1 MELSIPELLLLIGL
15 GFVAGFINVMAGGGS
30 SLTVPAMVLM
40 GLPGPVANG
49 TNRIALLAQNISST
63 IGFIRKGYSDW
74 RLSLT
79 LSLCAWPGALAG
91 ALIGAQFEGVWF
103 NRLLACLMIVIIFLT
118 ASGQSKST
126 VNITPPSRARV
137 IAVHFSMIF
146 VGFYGGF
153 FQIGLGFLLIAI
165 LQRGLALDLL
175 RVNMHKVFIVGS
187 YMVIAII
194 VYAVQGKINWAIGL
208 VLAIG
213 SASGAWVSTHLAI
226 RKGER
231 IIKLVLNIALVAMAI
246 KLILS

>member
-1 MELSIPELLLLIGL
+1 
-15 GFVAGFINVMAGGGS
+15 
-30 SLTVPAMVLM
+30 
-40 GLPGPVANG
+40 
-49 TNRIALLAQNISST
+49 
-63 IGFIRKGYSDW
+63 
-74 RLSLT
+74 
-79 LSLCAWPGALAG
+79 
-91 ALIGAQFEGVWF
+91 
-103 NRLLACLMIVIIFLT
+103 
-118 ASGQSKST
+118 
-126 VNITPPSRARV
+126 
-137 IAVHFSMIF
+137 MIF